1 MAGADVDSHLRGRP
15 TQRVLSEDVTFTAT
29 GGQGHVHLPTFWIDS
44 GAGPTIINR
53 HVVNSLGWLTETT
66 EQYLVFA
73 NGRRSGPVEK
83 LLDGLT
89 LTFNG
94 EWEVRTRT
102 YVNEARDYDGLLG
115 NRAGHALSL
124 FVVPITQRAYLLPRL
139 AEGDTSTVASV
150 RVATHVPRFD
160 EPMGVVYADTPITR
174 TDCSL
179 YFCALGQLDLQLDGK
194 LEALGSVHH
203 PVSRAERESTAT
215 EYAPIKREN
224 SVCTVLRASTRP
236 FASPAARGAAVHPS
250 NPLAS
255 TMPSNSQPDGVTTHS
270 AVAVQGADVDSLPEL
285 EPYSSDSEDD
295 YALQSTTVRWAARYS
310 MLPPPD
316 PEHGGYGCRRPTQT
330 TSATATIATT
340 SGAAES
346 LDSEA
351 PASPT
356 GSLRPCSPHLL
367 LAPRCCAPHHHSW
380 STMQMI
386 AVPSSSI
393 HQPLPLYTLSFLNWL
408 QPVVVSTQPLAQ
420 PYRWA
425 ALPPRTRGHHGTTVP
440 LPSGHYHPYP
450 LGAPAHTRSMT
461 LLSGLFHSLSRGQ
474 ASTSWRRQS

>member
-1 MAGADVDSHLRGRP
+1 MELAGHSAKRVALLQEPDYDPDPTWVVASSRHHPLSELLSHMAGADVDSHLRGRP

-29 GGQGHVHLPTFWIDS
+29 RGQGHVHLPTFWIDS

-236 FASPAARGAAVHPS
+236 FASPAGRGAAVHPS

-346 LDSEA
+346 LDSEP

-356 GSLRPCSPHLL
+356 GSLRPCSPSPPAGTTLL
-367 LAPRCCAPHHHSW
+367 RTSSPQLVNYADDCGAFLFNPPTPASLHSLFSKLASTCRSQHAAPNP
-380 STMQMI
+380 
-386 AVPSSSI
+386 A
-393 HQPLPLYTLSFLNWL
+393 LPLGCTASKDK
-408 QPVVVSTQPLAQ
+408 
-420 PYRWA
+420 
-425 ALPPRTRGHHGTTVP
+425 G
-440 LPSGHYHPYP
+440 PS
-450 LGAPAHTRSMT
+450 R
-461 LLSGLFHSLSRGQ
+461 
-474 ASTSWRRQS
+474 